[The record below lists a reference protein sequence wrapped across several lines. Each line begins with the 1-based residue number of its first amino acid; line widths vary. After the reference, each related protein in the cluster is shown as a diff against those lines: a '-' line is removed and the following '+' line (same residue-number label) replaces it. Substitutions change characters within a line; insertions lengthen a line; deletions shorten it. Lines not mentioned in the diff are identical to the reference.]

1 MNQSNSIFKLLRIIV
16 LIGINST
23 YAQTI
28 STTLDATVRDI
39 SEVNIGFNRRS
50 DNGTWWTDT
59 SFKGLVSQMN
69 PDVVRYPGGTQANYW
84 DWREG
89 KFLDNTDK
97 TWNNKEILKIPG
109 FVTALPSRTK
119 IVYVVNMAR
128 PTPAT
133 GVSVTASEQELKSD
147 VTLNLKIAD
156 MIAAL
161 DRFVLEGK
169 EPYSVE
175 LGNEFYFGNEESGIF
190 HIVENGGFFYSGW
203 DSANGQPYQSANKKD
218 ATDINALFYLQ
229 QCKIIVAA
237 IKAQY
242 PNIKFAL
249 TTTKGGNGN
258 SARERWNNTIFDNL
272 ENNPEFSSLKSDIY
286 AVTQHH
292 YLNDNYG
299 VQTVITDNVS
309 AKVAIAEAIQYP
321 IDKQADYNMVPNDF
335 KIWYTEYGEV
345 KGIAEETWA
354 DAVRYGALTYSWLT
368 RGDKVNQL
376 DFHYISDNTV
386 VKVESPMRLAPV
398 GIAVKQFMLATAEM
412 TEMQQINFDTNPIS
426 VNSVLSLYGYKFK
439 NANKETLLIINLNDN
454 NIQNVKFDNLFT
466 YTGTPTMTQYR
477 SNSPWISGVA
487 EGDSNIILNNDN
499 VSTTF
504 NARKFSI
511 TVIEVANTTLNI
523 ANVSL
528 SNISVFPN
536 PFKDQLIIHSER
548 QLKSILV
555 YNINGSRVFN
565 IENISNN
572 IIDLSTLNPGMYIMK
587 VETNNGL
594 AFKKLI
600 KK

>member
-600 KK
+600 

>member
-1 MNQSNSIFKLLRIIV
+1 V